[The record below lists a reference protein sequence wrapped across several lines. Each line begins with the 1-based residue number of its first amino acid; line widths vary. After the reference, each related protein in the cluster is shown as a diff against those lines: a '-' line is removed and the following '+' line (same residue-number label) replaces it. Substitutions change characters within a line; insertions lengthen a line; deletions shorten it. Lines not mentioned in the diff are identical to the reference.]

1 VPLSTRLES
10 GDIVEILTSRAA
22 DHGPS
27 RDWLG
32 FVRTTRAAA
41 KIRQWFLRERR
52 DVAVAEGR
60 EQVAR
65 LLRREGLGLTAA
77 ARDTAM
83 AQVGESLGYHDLDS
97 LYQAV
102 GEGSAQA
109 ATAVARLVR
118 LVRPEPEAAEEE
130 AAGLETAAPARE
142 RPVGKGI
149 LVEGLEDMW
158 VRLARCCAPVPGDD
172 IVGFVTVGR
181 GVSVHRADCT
191 NIGTL
196 GAERMVE
203 VEWGVEQAGTFPVW
217 LQVEALDRPRLLR
230 DVTAALGDIG
240 LDITASSS
248 RLTRERTAV
257 LRFEV
262 EVSARDDLS
271 RALAEVRGVE
281 GVYEARQVFP
291 GGGD

>member
-1 VPLSTRLES
+1 
-10 GDIVEILTSRAA
+10 
-22 DHGPS
+22 
-27 RDWLG
+27 
-32 FVRTTRAAA
+32 
-41 KIRQWFLRERR
+41 
-52 DVAVAEGR
+52 
-60 EQVAR
+60 
-65 LLRREGLGLTAA
+65 
-77 ARDTAM
+77 M
-83 AQVGESLGYHDLDS
+83 AQVGESLGFHDLDS

-109 ATAVARLVR
+109 ATVVARLVR
-118 LVRPEPEAAEEE
+118 LVRPEAEVPEEQPEGFE
-130 AAGLETAAPARE
+130 LPAAPRE
-142 RPVGKGI
+142 RPLGKGI
-149 LVEGLEDMW
+149 IVEGLEDMW

-191 NIGTL
+191 NIGAL
-196 GAERMVE
+196 GVERMVE

-240 LDITASSS
+240 VDITASSS

-257 LRFEV
+257 LRFQV
-262 EVSARDDLS
+262 EVSARDDLA
-271 RALAEVRGVE
+271 RALAEVRGVD

-291 GGGD
+291 GTD